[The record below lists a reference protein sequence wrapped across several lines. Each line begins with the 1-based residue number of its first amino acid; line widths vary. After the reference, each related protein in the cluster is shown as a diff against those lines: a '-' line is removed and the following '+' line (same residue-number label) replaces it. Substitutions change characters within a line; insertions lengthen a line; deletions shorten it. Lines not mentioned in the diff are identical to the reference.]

1 MQVKDIEVEKLI
13 PYVNNPR
20 RNDEAVD
27 YVAASIKEF
36 GFKVPVVI
44 DKENVIVAG
53 HTRVKA
59 AKKLGLESV
68 PCVIADDLTENQIKA
83 FRLADNKVGELATWD
98 FEKLELELQAL
109 DLDMVSFGF
118 EEDEEK
124 KEIERKRKEF
134 AERLAAGEIREED
147 EEYQAFLE
155 KFEPKKTTDDCFTP
169 PKVYAA
175 VVKYVEKM
183 YGVKER
189 DIVRPFYPGGDY
201 QNEKYPKGVVVVDN
215 PPFSILAEILK
226 FYDVKKISFFLFAP
240 ALTLFSSSSSST
252 ALCAGASI
260 IYENGASVN
269 TSFLTNLGDRTVRF
283 KSAPVLR
290 KMIDDAMEQTLKE
303 TRKTQAKYSYPLN
316 VVTSPMVSQYSR
328 YGIDFSVGIDES
340 IGISELDA
348 QKAAK
353 KAIYGKGYLISTAKK
368 AEREKAE
375 REKAER
381 EKAEREKAE
390 REKAERWELSE
401 REIKLIKS
409 MDRNAALLKEKE

>member
-201 QNEKYPKGVVVVDN
+201 QNEKYPKGVGGRGQSTILNTCGN
-215 PPFSILAEILK
+215 PQ
-226 FYDVKKISFFLFAP
+226 
-240 ALTLFSSSSSST
+240 
-252 ALCAGASI
+252 
-260 IYENGASVN
+260 
-269 TSFLTNLGDRTVRF
+269 
-283 KSAPVLR
+283 VLR
-290 KMIDDAMEQTLKE
+290 RKEDQLLPVCSGAYTLLFFFFFDGSLCWRFDHLRE
-303 TRKTQAKYSYPLN
+303 RRVRQYF
-316 VVTSPMVSQYSR
+316 VS
-328 YGIDFSVGIDES
+328 D
-340 IGISELDA
+340 
-348 QKAAK
+348 
-353 KAIYGKGYLISTAKK
+353 
-368 AEREKAE
+368 
-375 REKAER
+375 
-381 EKAEREKAE
+381 
-390 REKAERWELSE
+390 
-401 REIKLIKS
+401 
-409 MDRNAALLKEKE
+409 